1 MRASHWKP
9 FLITL
14 AACAVFVSPSLG
26 DLAYGQG
33 RGRGEQSA
41 SQGRG
46 RGQALAPSKGSG
58 QTAPGR
64 ALSRQVPR
72 GFQEP
77 AFARGYADGYQR
89 GLTDGKARQR
99 YDPAD
104 SAEYRNA
111 DQGYANAYGSR
122 DAYRNNYRA
131 GFRQGY
137 EEGYREATS

>member
-1 MRASHWKP
+1 MRLGHWKP

-14 AACAVFVSPSLG
+14 ATCAFFVSPPLG
-26 DLAYGQG
+26 NLAYGQG
-33 RGRGEQSA
+33 GGRGQQSA
-41 SQGRG
+41 PQGRG
-46 RGQALAPSKGSG
+46 RGQALVPSKGTG

-64 ALSRQVPR
+64 ALGRLTPR
-72 GFQEP
+72 GYQEP
-77 AFARGYADGYQR
+77 AFARGYSDGYQR
-89 GLTDGKARQR
+89 GLADGKARQR

-111 DQGYANAYGSR
+111 DQGYVSTYGTR